1 MSQWFNMSFEDSKIT
16 AQTPS
21 YGLMALIF
29 VYFLLLTLNS
39 FITANLPFY
48 SLVLM
53 IKKNHQQKGLSLL
66 SIKLFV
72 LSLIVFS
79 ALNAI
84 FTCILDTSE
93 FTTQASIKSAW
104 LVILGL
110 RVGLGVV
117 QMVYLFILED
127 NETKSGEKMENLIQ
141 QKSFNNEK
149 SENHVIS

>member
-1 MSQWFNMSFEDSKIT
+1 MTHFFQMTFEDSKIDEKV
-16 AQTPS
+16 PS
-21 YGLMALIF
+21 EALMSLIF
-29 VYFLLLTLNS
+29 VYFVLLTLNS

-72 LSLIVFS
+72 LSVIVFS

-93 FTTQASIKSAW
+93 FTTQAGIKSAW
-104 LVILGL
+104 LVILGC

-127 NETKSGEKMENLIQ
+127 NETKSGEKMENLMEQ
-141 QKSFNNEK
+141 TSFNVEK